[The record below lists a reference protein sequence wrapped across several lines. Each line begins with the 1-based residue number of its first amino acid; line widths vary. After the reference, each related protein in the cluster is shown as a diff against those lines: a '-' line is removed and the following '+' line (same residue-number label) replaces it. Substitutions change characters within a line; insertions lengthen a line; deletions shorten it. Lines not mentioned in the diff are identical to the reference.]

1 MHFKMRNDTI
11 GSSRGANNITRTRD
25 FSVQFRSNQN
35 ERNILNLIFFYICS
49 AQLHILRIKV
59 RKLFCPCSVFI
70 TKV

>member
-35 ERNILNLIFFYICS
+35 ERNILNLIFFT
-49 AQLHILRIKV
+49 
-59 RKLFCPCSVFI
+59 SVQHNCI
-70 TKV
+70 YLG

>member
-35 ERNILNLIFFYICS
+35 ERNILNFKK
-49 AQLHILRIKV
+49 LH
-59 RKLFCPCSVFI
+59 LFSTI
-70 TKV
+70 EYSIG

>member
-35 ERNILNLIFFYICS
+35 EQNILNLKNYIFS
-49 AQLHILRIKV
+49 AQLHILRIKL
-59 RKLFCPCSVFI
+59 RKLFCPCCVFI